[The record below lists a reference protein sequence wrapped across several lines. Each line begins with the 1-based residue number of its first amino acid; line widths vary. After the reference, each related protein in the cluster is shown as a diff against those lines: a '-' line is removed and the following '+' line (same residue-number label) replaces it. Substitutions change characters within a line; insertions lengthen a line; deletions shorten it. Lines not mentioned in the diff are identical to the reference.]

1 MAATLRPLLDAD
13 DLDLT
18 QLAGGPGTE
27 YGAVRHAESLSDRP
41 WLQAGDLRLTEA
53 AFTLPRPSLDPLFD
67 PLPAAILYFQTPQR
81 RGVPTGLQQ
90 RCEEH
95 GVALLVASP
104 SASPDRVEEAALR
117 VLVEAAATGLGAI
130 ASVQSYLTSALTGP
144 KPERDLLDRVNRLS
158 GVSLALL
165 TPWGE
170 ITARAGTKVGRVGQ
184 LDVAALSDGRMR
196 LAGKDALV
204 SRVTAHGRLR
214 GVLIAFEAQEHDLPL
229 IELARTLL
237 LASALQRSAEAQHDR
252 ERKGALLAEWLAG
265 PQAAPLLAPRLS
277 AAGLEAEQR
286 YLVAVC
292 EVGLPQRSGRAAAAR
307 SRALLER
314 SREAGDEYFLALGY
328 GVLSETRAEHCLW
341 VFGGGAPESQADGL
355 LRALL
360 AAVADDDKAVVRLG
374 LSLQR
379 SDVTGVADAYH
390 QAMLALQS
398 VAAQGGLAWFDE
410 FDPVYWVLKQQP
422 PGNLTTL
429 RDRLVGSV
437 KAADEH
443 GKLWRTLNAYLLSPN
458 DLGALAAE
466 LHIHVNTLRY
476 RLKRIEELVAA
487 PLDKP
492 ETLAKLYVAQ
502 QIDAMLER
510 AGGEANR

>member
-1 MAATLRPLLDAD
+1 MAATLQPLLDD
-13 DLDLT
+13 VEL
-18 QLAGGPGTE
+18 QLALLAGEPTTE
-27 YGAVRHAESLSDRP
+27 FGAVRHAERQADRP
-41 WLQAGDLRLTEA
+41 WLQARDLRLTEA
-53 AFTLPRPSLDPLFD
+53 AFTLPRPHGDPLFE
-67 PLPAAILYFQTPQR
+67 PSPAAILYFQHPQR
-81 RGVPTGLQQ
+81 RGVPAGLQQ
-90 RCEEH
+90 RCQEQ
-95 GVALLVASP
+95 GVALLVAGPAAAP
-104 SASPDRVEEAALR
+104 SGVEEAALR
-117 VLVEAAATGLGAI
+117 ALVAGAAAGLGAI
-130 ASVQSYLTSALTGP
+130 ASAQTYLTSALTGP

-158 GVSLALL
+158 GVSLALV

-184 LDVAALSDGRMR
+184 LDVTSLPDGRMR
-196 LAGKDALV
+196 LAGKDAVV

-214 GVLIAFEAQEHDLPL
+214 SVLLAFEAQDHDLPL
-229 IELARTLL
+229 IELATTLL

-265 PQAAPLLAPRLS
+265 PQAAALLAPRLRD
-277 AAGLEAEQR
+277 AGLEVDQR
-286 YLVAVC
+286 YLAAVC
-292 EVGLPQRSGRAAAAR
+292 EVGLAHRSGRAAAAR
-307 SRALLER
+307 SRTLLER
-314 SREAGDEYFLALGY
+314 LRAAGDEYFLALGY

-341 VFGGGAPESQADGL
+341 VFGGGAPEAQADGL
-355 LRALL
+355 LRALQ
-360 AAVADDDKAVVRLG
+360 AVVNEDERALVRVG

-379 SDVTGVADAYH
+379 DDLTGVADAYH

-398 VAAQGGLAWFDE
+398 VAAGGGLAWFDE

-422 PGNLTTL
+422 AGNLATL
-429 RDRLVGSV
+429 RDRLVGNV

-443 GKLWRTLNAYLLSPN
+443 GKLWRTLNAYLRSPD

-466 LHIHVNTLRY
+466 LHVHVNTLRY
-476 RLKRIEELVAA
+476 RLRRIEELVGA

-510 AGGEANR
+510 AGGESR